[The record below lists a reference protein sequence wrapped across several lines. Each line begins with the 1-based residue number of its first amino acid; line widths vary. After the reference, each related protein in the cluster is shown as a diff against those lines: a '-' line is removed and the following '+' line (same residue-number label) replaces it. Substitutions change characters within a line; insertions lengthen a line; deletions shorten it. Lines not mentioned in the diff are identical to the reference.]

1 MPWEFDFCFS
11 YTMLIV
17 EHACWQPM
25 TNYKNLFIVK
35 KKKKKLPRKDM
46 ISLTNSYTNMQGIS
60 ITLLVIV

>member
-11 YTMLIV
+11 YSMLIV

-35 KKKKKLPRKDM
+35 KKKKKTSQKGHDFTDKQLYIYARD
-46 ISLTNSYTNMQGIS
+46 
-60 ITLLVIV
+60 